1 MQNLSGHQLIGDSIV
16 KIKDEI
22 ANAGMLYTLY
32 YGLPIIV
39 RTDAS
44 TRGVGAVLCQLD
56 GNRWKNVAFVSKR
69 FSGAA
74 PRRSTI
80 DQESFAVFFALRS

>member
-32 YGLPIIV
+32 YGLPINSWGGSCVVSAGCLGIV
-39 RTDAS
+39 GRM
-44 TRGVGAVLCQLD
+44 LLL
-56 GNRWKNVAFVSKR
+56 SKR

-80 DQESFAVFFALRS
+80 DQETFAVFFALRS